1 MSKSGHST
9 ANYPCRAFKAA
20 CFGVL
25 GLLAANAEEKI
36 DLNPSELHDRA
47 FKVMETRCVSCH
59 GPEKQKGDIRLDKL
73 ETIDPV
79 DLQELYALAKEA
91 VHFEDMPPEKA

>member
-1 MSKSGHST
+1 MSKSGHLIVS
-9 ANYPCRAFKAA
+9 YPCRAFKAA
-20 CFGVL
+20 GFGVL
-25 GLLAANAEEKI
+25 GLLAANADESTI

-47 FKVMETRCVSCH
+47 LKVMKTRCVSCH

-79 DLQELYALAKEA
+79 DL
-91 VHFEDMPPEKA
+91 